1 MNRWKDWYDQGKRD
15 MEKAR
20 LDAKNSFYEWACFTC
35 QQAAEKV
42 IKALGMKIG
51 LTLWGHS
58 LNEMINLLSEKL
70 TIPEEIKDKAKLLDL
85 FYIPPR
91 YPNGFAAGKPAD
103 YFSAKQAQE
112 AIDAADSLIR
122 FCESY
127 LVE

>member
-20 LDAKNSFYEWACFTC
+20 LDLRSGFYEWACFTS
-35 QQAAEKV
+35 QQASEKV
-42 IKALGMKIG
+42 LKALGMKMGIA
-51 LTLWGHS
+51 LWGHS

-70 TIPEEIKDKAKLLDL
+70 TIPDEIKDKAKLLDL

-103 YFSAKQAQE
+103 YFSEKQARE

-127 LVE
+127 LAE